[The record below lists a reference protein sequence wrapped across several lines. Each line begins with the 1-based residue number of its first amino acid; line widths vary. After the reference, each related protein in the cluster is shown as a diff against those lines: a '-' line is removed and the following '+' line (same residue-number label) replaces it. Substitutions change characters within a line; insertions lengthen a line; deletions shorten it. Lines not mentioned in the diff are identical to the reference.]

1 MLVDIIAGA
10 RPNFVKIAPLIKEF
24 RARAQRRFG
33 LKYRLI
39 HTGQHYDQR
48 MSADFFDQLGIPE
61 PDINFGV
68 GSGTHAAQTAAIMI
82 AYERVIQDKRPS
94 LTMVFGDV
102 NSTFACAVVAKKFEV
117 PVAHVE
123 AGIRSGDLSM
133 PEEINRIL
141 TDSITDYF
149 FTTSESAGANLL
161 RLGVSAKNIFFVGNT
176 MIDCLKQNQSR
187 FTPPDFFEMLALKP
201 RQYFV
206 ITLHRPANVDDA
218 NRLTELLNLIST
230 LVKDDPVVFP
240 IHPRTRQM
248 LGSEVEFRKN
258 ICIVQPQPYLQFNFL
273 VQNARAVLTDSGGI
287 TEETTLMNVPC
298 LSLRLNTERPET
310 IEQGTTELVGVS
322 PDAIST
328 AINRVFKGQWK
339 KGSLPKYWDGK
350 TSARIM
356 DHLESLFC

>member
-1 MLVDIIAGA
+1 
-10 RPNFVKIAPLIKEF
+10 
-24 RARAQRRFG
+24 
-33 LKYRLI
+33 
-39 HTGQHYDQR
+39 
-48 MSADFFDQLGIPE
+48 
-61 PDINFGV
+61 
-68 GSGTHAAQTAAIMI
+68 
-82 AYERVIQDKRPS
+82 
-94 LTMVFGDV
+94 
-102 NSTFACAVVAKKFEV
+102 
-117 PVAHVE
+117 
-123 AGIRSGDLSM
+123 
-133 PEEINRIL
+133 
-141 TDSITDYF
+141 
-149 FTTSESAGANLL
+149 
-161 RLGVSAKNIFFVGNT
+161 
-176 MIDCLKQNQSR
+176 
-187 FTPPDFFEMLALKP
+187 
-201 RQYFV
+201 
-206 ITLHRPANVDDA
+206 
-218 NRLTELLNLIST
+218 
-230 LVKDDPVVFP
+230 
-240 IHPRTRQM
+240 M